1 MKTVKIL
8 CAAMAGFAMAL
19 STSLASAQ
27 LNSTAQTIAL
37 NATLAE
43 SLTVN
48 LSANNVNFNL
58 TAGSATNAGLGTV
71 TATTKWTLAAGRK
84 DVFVYAYF
92 ASSTAA
98 LADTAGDDI
107 PSSAFYIKDNG
118 NAAAALTSTIAGYG
132 GANAALQLED
142 VPITT
147 ANRSSSQQD
156 VMTFN
161 NDLSTGTLPQLP
173 ANTYTGTLNIQAA
186 AL

>member
-1 MKTVKIL
+1 MKIAKIL
-8 CAAMAGFAMAL
+8 CAGIVGLAMAL
-19 STSLASAQ
+19 STSIASAQ
-27 LNSTAQTIAL
+27 VTSTAQTIAL
-37 NATLAE
+37 NATLTE
-43 SLTVN
+43 SLTVS

-58 TAGSATNAGLGTV
+58 TAGSPTNAGLGTV

-98 LADTAGDDI
+98 LADTAGDNI

-118 NAAAALTSTIAGYG
+118 NAAAALTNTIAGFG

-147 ANRSSSQQD
+147 ANRASSQQD

-161 NDLSTGTLPQLP
+161 IDLSTGTLPQLP